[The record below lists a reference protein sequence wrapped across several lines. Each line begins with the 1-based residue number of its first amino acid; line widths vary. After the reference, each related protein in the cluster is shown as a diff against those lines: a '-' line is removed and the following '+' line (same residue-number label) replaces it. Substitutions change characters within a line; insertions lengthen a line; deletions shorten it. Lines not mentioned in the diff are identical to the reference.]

1 MKHNRVAVDRSVSP
15 SQISF
20 TPSFNLCGLFVDR
33 HIEEGRADKILARGR
48 DWTLTYG
55 ALQTA
60 VCKFGN
66 ALKAL
71 GIRPGER
78 VMLLAKDTPE
88 FFISFL
94 GAIRIG
100 AVVIPT
106 NTFLRTSD
114 YAYMLADSKSKAV
127 IVADGPVDE
136 ILPAIEQRGVEIE
149 HRIAIDSVRPGWLSF
164 ADLVA
169 NASADCPITE
179 TTANSPCFWLYS
191 SGSTGAPKASVHE
204 HKDMVYTSQY
214 YAVETIDTAENDV
227 IFSAPKLFFAYGI
240 GNSFSFPLYTGCEAI
255 LLEDRPTAE
264 NTLDMIERFSPTIYF
279 GVPTLYAA
287 QVAAMEKGRRV
298 EMKNTRICLSGGEPL
313 PPAVMERWNRLTGVD
328 VFDGIGSSEGLHIY
342 AQNLPSRIKTGSAG
356 PVVTGY
362 QLRIVDP
369 AGNEAPEG
377 VPGELVIYGESFAK
391 FYWNKPEKSA
401 ATWTKDGWFRSGDT
415 VYRDDDGFIFFCGR
429 GDDMLKVGG
438 IWVAPFEVESALA
451 AHPDVIEAAVIGAAD
466 KDGLIKPKAFC
477 VLRHPEKATPQTE
490 QDLIQFTKQRLA
502 PFKYPR
508 WVEFLDEL
516 PKTASGKIQR
526 FKLRA

>member
-1 MKHNRVAVDRSVSP
+1 
-15 SQISF
+15 
-20 TPSFNLCGLFVDR
+20 
-33 HIEEGRADKILARGR
+33 
-48 DWTLTYG
+48 
-55 ALQTA
+55 
-60 VCKFGN
+60 
-66 ALKAL
+66 
-71 GIRPGER
+71 
-78 VMLLAKDTPE
+78 
-88 FFISFL
+88 
-94 GAIRIG
+94 
-100 AVVIPT
+100 
-106 NTFLRTSD
+106 
-114 YAYMLADSKSKAV
+114 
-127 IVADGPVDE
+127 
-136 ILPAIEQRGVEIE
+136 
-149 HRIAIDSVRPGWLSF
+149 
-164 ADLVA
+164 
-169 NASADCPITE
+169 
-179 TTANSPCFWLYS
+179 
-191 SGSTGAPKASVHE
+191 
-204 HKDMVYTSQY
+204 
-214 YAVETIDTAENDV
+214 
-227 IFSAPKLFFAYGI
+227 
-240 GNSFSFPLYTGCEAI
+240 
-255 LLEDRPTAE
+255 
-264 NTLDMIERFSPTIYF
+264 
-279 GVPTLYAA
+279 LYAA

-342 AQNLPSRIKTGSAG
+342 AQNLPSRIKAGSAG